1 MKEHLDK
8 LSKNLASGMS
18 RRQALRLFFTGIGA
32 AAVGLVSG
40 SSLKADDDD
49 NEVCVELCRAQGLT
63 GRDLGR
69 CIATS
74 AKCPPGECACC
85 INSANDEC
93 FCMPITQQCT

>member
-40 SSLKADDDD
+40 SSPKADG
-49 NEVCVELCRAQGLT
+49 NEICVELCRAQELR
-63 GRDLGR
+63 GRDFGE
-69 CIATS
+69 CVAES
-74 AKCPPGECACC
+74 AKCPPGMCACC
-85 INSANDEC
+85 FSGSC
-93 FCMPITQQCT
+93 QCVPVEVVIDRCG

>member
-40 SSLKADDDD
+40 SSLKADG
-49 NEVCVELCRAQGLT
+49 NEICVELCRAQELR
-63 GRDLGR
+63 GRDFGK
-69 CIATS
+69 CVETS

-85 INSANDEC
+85 INVTGDEC
-93 FCMPITQQCT
+93 FCMPIDEIGCD